1 MTQQMQRSVNTTSSL
16 DHFPR
21 DTSLNNTMSTSQHTH
36 THRKRSVQIS
46 DSSMVWLYPED
57 PSYRK
62 NKAYTAADRKASV
75 ERALIDA
82 VHIRRILHSSESNKN
97 SGLSIKDTLK
107 LHGIENEN
115 LLGIEHLV
123 LEDPRRVKER
133 KRAHQKVIL
142 MEQDIQEKTGIKNSG
157 RLAQLSVILTRK
169 PASEARSRA
178 AMAA

>member
-1 MTQQMQRSVNTTSSL
+1 MQRSVNTTSSL

-21 DTSLNNTMSTSQHTH
+21 DTSLNNTMSTAPQRPESPK
-36 THRKRSVQIS
+36 KRSVQIS

-62 NKAYTAADRKASV
+62 NKAYTAVDRKASV
-75 ERALIDA
+75 ERALRDA

-123 LEDPRRVKER
+123 LDDPRRVTER
-133 KRAHQKVIL
+133 KRAHQKVVL